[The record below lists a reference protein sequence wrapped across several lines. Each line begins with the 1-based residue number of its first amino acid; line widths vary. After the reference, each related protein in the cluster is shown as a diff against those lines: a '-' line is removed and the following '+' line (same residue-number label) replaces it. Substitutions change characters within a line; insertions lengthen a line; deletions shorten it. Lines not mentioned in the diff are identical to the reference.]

1 MLTLLCDEKS
11 KKVKKLQGDGH
22 HHRYIILV
30 PQILLLFPRNK
41 LTCCSGRQS
50 WMART
55 ETTPLKVAGRMGLE
69 L

>member
-30 PQILLLFPRNK
+30 PQILLLFPGI
-41 LTCCSGRQS
+41 SS
-50 WMART
+50 HVV
-55 ETTPLKVAGRMGLE
+55 EAGRGGWQE
-69 L
+69 QKPRP